1 FWLLNSNY
9 DICDLEKNKVM
20 SVEKV
25 LAISGK
31 PGLYELKIQ
40 TRSGFIAE
48 SLIDGKKITVGLR
61 SNVSLLS
68 EISIYTETDELKL
81 FEVFARIAKKENNGP
96 ALDHKASNNELL
108 AYFSEIIPDFDRDRV
123 YVSDIKK
130 VLNWY
135 NILQKANYVT
145 ALNASAVT
153 TTGSVTIN
161 NEPAIE
167 EAVEVEAETVAEKP
181 KRGRK
186 KKTEDKE

>member
-1 FWLLNSNY
+1 
-9 DICDLEKNKVM
+9 M

-48 SLIDGKKITVGLR
+48 SLIDGKKLTVGLR

-68 EISIYTETDELKL
+68 EISIYTETGELKL
-81 FEVFARIAKKENNGP
+81 FEVFARIATKENNGP
-96 ALDHKASNNELL
+96 ALDHKSTNNELL
-108 AYFSEIIPDFDRDRV
+108 NYFGEVIPDFDRDRV

-135 NILQKANYVT
+135 NILQGANYI
-145 ALNASAVT
+145 ANLNAPAVS

-161 NEPAIE
+161 NTTE
-167 EAVEVEAETVAEKP
+167 ETAETVVAEEKP
-181 KRGRK
+181 KAKKATK

>member
-1 FWLLNSNY
+1 
-9 DICDLEKNKVM
+9 M

-145 ALNASAVT
+145 ALSESAVT
-153 TTGSVTIN
+153 TTRTVTIN

>member
-1 FWLLNSNY
+1 
-9 DICDLEKNKVM
+9 M

-48 SLIDGKKITVGLR
+48 SLIDGKRLTVGLR

-68 EISIYTETDELKL
+68 EISIYTETGELKL
-81 FEVFARIAKKENNGP
+81 FEVFAKIATKENNGS
-96 ALDHKASNNELL
+96 ALDHKATNNDLM
-108 AYFSEIIPDFDRDRV
+108 AYFGEVVPDFDRDRV

-135 NILQKANYVT
+135 NILQQANYIAALT
-145 ALNASAVT
+145 APAVT
-153 TTGSVTIN
+153 TTGTVTIN
-161 NEPAIE
+161 NNTE
-167 EAVEVEAETVAEKP
+167 EQETVEAEVVEEKP
-181 KRGRK
+181 KAKRATK

>member
-1 FWLLNSNY
+1 
-9 DICDLEKNKVM
+9 M

-48 SLIDGKKITVGLR
+48 SLIDGKKLTVGLR

-68 EISIYTETDELKL
+68 EISIYTETGELKL
-81 FEVFARIAKKENNGP
+81 FEVFARIATKENNGP
-96 ALDHKASNNELL
+96 ALDHKSTNNELL
-108 AYFSEIIPDFDRDRV
+108 SYFGEVIPDFDRDRV

-135 NILQKANYVT
+135 NILQAANYI
-145 ALNASAVT
+145 ANLSAPAVS

-161 NEPAIE
+161 NTTEEPV
-167 EAVEVEAETVAEKP
+167 EAVVAEEKP
-181 KRGRK
+181 KAKRATK

>member
-1 FWLLNSNY
+1 
-9 DICDLEKNKVM
+9 M

-48 SLIDGKKITVGLR
+48 SLIDGKRLTVGLR

-68 EISIYTETDELKL
+68 EISIYTETGELKL
-81 FEVFARIAKKENNGP
+81 FEVFAKIATKENNGP
-96 ALDHKASNNELL
+96 ALDHKATNNDLM
-108 AYFSEIIPDFDRDRV
+108 AYFGEVVPDFDRDRV

-135 NILQKANYVT
+135 NILQQANYIA
-145 ALNASAVT
+145 ALTTPAVT
-153 TTGSVTIN
+153 TTGTVTIN
-161 NEPAIE
+161 NNTE
-167 EAVEVEAETVAEKP
+167 EQETVEAEVVEEKP
-181 KRGRK
+181 KAKRATK

>member
-1 FWLLNSNY
+1 
-9 DICDLEKNKVM
+9 M

-48 SLIDGKKITVGLR
+48 SLIDGKKLTVGLR

-81 FEVFARIAKKENNGP
+81 FEVFARIAKKENNE
-96 ALDHKASNNELL
+96 ASLDHKASNDELL
-108 AYFSEIIPDFDRDRV
+108 AYFGEVIPDFDRDRV

-135 NILQKANYVT
+135 NILQKANYIT
-145 ALNASAVT
+145 ALNTPAIT
-153 TTGSVTIN
+153 TTGTVTIN

-167 EAVEVEAETVAEKP
+167 EAVVIETDTAVEKP

-186 KKTEDKE
+186 KKTENEE

>member
-1 FWLLNSNY
+1 
-9 DICDLEKNKVM
+9 M

-48 SLIDGKKITVGLR
+48 SLIDGKKMTVGLR

-68 EISIYTETDELKL
+68 EISIYTETGEVKL
-81 FEVFARIAKKENNGP
+81 FEVFARIAKKENNGA
-96 ALDHKASNNELL
+96 ALDHKASNPELV
-108 AYFSEIIPDFDRDRV
+108 AYFGEVIPDFDKDRV
-123 YVSDIKK
+123 YASDIKK

-135 NILQKANYVT
+135 NILQKANYVA
-145 ALNASAVT
+145 ALNAPAVS
-153 TTGSVTIN
+153 TTGSVTLDPIVL
-161 NEPAIE
+161 E
-167 EAVEVEAETVAEKP
+167 EETVEAEAETVAEKP

-186 KKTEDKE
+186 KKTENEE

>member
-1 FWLLNSNY
+1 
-9 DICDLEKNKVM
+9 M

-145 ALNASAVT
+145 ALSASAVT
-153 TTGSVTIN
+153 TTGTVTIN

>member
-1 FWLLNSNY
+1 
-9 DICDLEKNKVM
+9 M

-48 SLIDGKKITVGLR
+48 SLIDGKRLTVGLR

-68 EISIYTETDELKL
+68 EISIYTETGELKL
-81 FEVFARIAKKENNGP
+81 FEVFAKIATKENNGP
-96 ALDHKASNNELL
+96 ALDHKATNNDLL
-108 AYFSEIIPDFDRDRV
+108 AYFGEVVPDFDRDRV

-135 NILQKANYVT
+135 NILQKANYIT
-145 ALNASAVT
+145 TLMAPAVT
-153 TTGSVTIN
+153 TTGSVKIDTN
-161 NEPAIE
+161 AQIE
-167 EAVEVEAETVAEKP
+167 EAVVVEAAAEEKP
-181 KRGRK
+181 KAKRATK
-186 KKTEDKE
+186 KKTEEKE

>member
-1 FWLLNSNY
+1 
-9 DICDLEKNKVM
+9 M

-48 SLIDGKKITVGLR
+48 SLIDGKRLTVGLR

-68 EISIYTETDELKL
+68 EISIYTETGELKL
-81 FEVFARIAKKENNGP
+81 FEVFAKIATKENNGP
-96 ALDHKASNNELL
+96 ALDHKATNNDLL
-108 AYFSEIIPDFDRDRV
+108 AYFGEVVPDFDRDRV

-135 NILQKANYVT
+135 NILQKANYIALLT
-145 ALNASAVT
+145 APAVT

-161 NEPAIE
+161 NTTDEQE
-167 EAVEVEAETVAEKP
+167 VVEAEIVEEKP
-181 KRGRK
+181 KAKRATK
-186 KKTEDKE
+186 KKTEE

>member
-1 FWLLNSNY
+1 
-9 DICDLEKNKVM
+9 M

-48 SLIDGKKITVGLR
+48 SLIDGKRLTVGLR

-68 EISIYTETDELKL
+68 EISIYTETAELKL
-81 FEVFARIAKKENNGP
+81 FEVFAKIATKENNGP
-96 ALDHKASNNELL
+96 ALDHKATNNDLL
-108 AYFSEIIPDFDRDRV
+108 AYFGEVVPDFDRDRV

-135 NILQKANYVT
+135 NILQKANYIANLT
-145 ALNASAVT
+145 APAVT
-153 TTGSVTIN
+153 TTGTVTIN
-161 NEPAIE
+161 NSESVE
-167 EAVEVEAETVAEKP
+167 EAVVVEATEEKP
-181 KRGRK
+181 KAKRAPK

>member
-1 FWLLNSNY
+1 
-9 DICDLEKNKVM
+9 M

-153 TTGSVTIN
+153 TTGTVTIN

-186 KKTEDKE
+186 KKTKDKE